1 MLLEVLCNSLRLRN
15 KGDIL
20 VKNRKLVI
28 LIVLALF
35 LILVSISIYLKQT
48 ATLQCQYAYINTN
61 KLVQT
66 YKQSVEFQQLYQ
78 KTEKEFQEFG
88 RSLQEQTKKAVSALE
103 KEKEKQKQ
111 GKSAAEKRLLDEEYE
126 KKLQNLYGE
135 KQVELNNK
143 KTKLYARLEQNLL
156 VKIKEATA
164 KVAQEEEVP
173 LVVEEGAIYYGGID
187 LTEQVLTVLK
197 NGGVQGNE

>member
-20 VKNRKLVI
+20 VKNRKLII